1 MRHNLI
7 ELQGEIE
14 KSTIVFGDFSTPLL
28 VTGNSSRQ
36 NISKDIVELHSTIN
50 QLDLTDIYIRLHSI
64 IAENTFFSCLK
75 EHSPKQT
82 I

>member
-14 KSTIVFGDFSTPLL
+14 KFTIVFGDFSTPLL

-36 NISKDIVELHSTIN
+36 NISNDIVELHCTIN
-50 QLDLTDIYIRLHSI
+50 QLDLIDIYIRLHSI
-64 IAENTFFSCLK
+64 IAEIFFFSCLK
-75 EHSPKQT
+75 EHSPK
-82 I
+82 